1 MSVDDLLTKADSRLT
16 AAARDVEAGDV
27 ERSLSASYYAMFY
40 AASAALEKVGVS
52 RTKHSAIIAAFGE
65 QFAKTKRVDAHYHAM
80 LLGAFALRSAAD
92 YETHAALSPET
103 AEETLGN
110 ARSFVAACRTL
121 ISGS

>member
-1 MSVDDLLTKADSRLT
+1 MSVDDLPAKADSRLT
-16 AAARDVEAGDV
+16 AARDVDAGDV

-52 RTKHSAIIAAFGE
+52 HPKHSAIIAAFGG
-65 QFAKTKRVDAHYHAM
+65 QFAKTKRVDACYHAM

-103 AEETLGN
+103 AEETLNN
-110 ARSFVAACRTL
+110 ARSFVAASRAL
-121 ISGS
+121 ISES